1 MPPWPVPSLAE
12 NCARS
17 GRSTLTK
24 IKLLRGGPLRH
35 RRPNRARISPPG
47 RGPGR
52 QQPDE
57 DRRRATQ
64 TRFLLRPERPMIGE
78 VFGWGS
84 MRFLLGV
91 LVGIVLTIVAVFFLD
106 QGTGGEEQ
114 KSMVN
119 WDVVGEKLGTLT
131 SEARQ
136 VWADFTREMT
146 GPP

>member
-1 MPPWPVPSLAE
+1 
-12 NCARS
+12 
-17 GRSTLTK
+17 
-24 IKLLRGGPLRH
+24 
-35 RRPNRARISPPG
+35 
-47 RGPGR
+47 
-52 QQPDE
+52 
-57 DRRRATQ
+57 
-64 TRFLLRPERPMIGE
+64 
-78 VFGWGS
+78 

-119 WDVVGEKLGTLT
+119 WDVVGEKLGVLT
-131 SEARQ
+131 AQARE